1 MNWSLRFHL
10 SLILTNLVTFIFWTL
25 SSRYESAQP
34 SVPWRHVFY
43 LQHSPTI
50 VFQGETV
57 FIRYSN
63 WPCCS
68 KHSSQML
75 EMNAALY
82 RTDKR
87 NRNNILT
94 KARNMKKEIVRG
106 SYNRSM
112 STFPTLLAKRFYGV
126 YFRIFWVS
134 NKAEELSN
142 LPHMGA
148 LTKYHLCFLTKSNQ
162 SMHNSPYHFLF
173 KPNLPVCF

>member
-1 MNWSLRFHL
+1 MYSTSN
-10 SLILTNLVTFIFWTL
+10 ILLLLCFKVKQYSFAIQIGLVARST
-25 SSRYESAQP
+25 P
-34 SVPWRHVFY
+34 
-43 LQHSPTI
+43 
-50 VFQGETV
+50 
-57 FIRYSN
+57 
-63 WPCCS
+63 
-68 KHSSQML
+68 SSQML

-173 KPNLPVCF
+173 KPNLLVCFLVIIFSLFCVLVIS